1 MRFSSAE
8 NRDSPFSSE
17 SIVRIDA
24 IITIGDIV
32 KLAAR
37 TGAPAYANARFTPIV
52 RSQVLLPALFAPLT
66 TRIDCLASIS
76 MSLGMAPS
84 LIRGWARFFAF
95 RIGPSFT
102 ISGNGQPAYSNA
114 KQAREEYASNRATA

>member
-17 SIVRIDA
+17 SIVRTDA

-32 KLAAR
+32 KLVAR
-37 TGAPAYANARFTPIV
+37 TGAPAYANAMFTPMV

-66 TRIDCLASIS
+66 TRIGCLASIS
-76 MSLGMAPS
+76 MSLGIAPS
-84 LIRGWARFFAF
+84 WISGWVRFVAF
-95 RIGPSFT
+95 RTGPSFVT
-102 ISGNGQPAYSNA
+102 SGNG
-114 KQAREEYASNRATA
+114 